1 MKLLA
6 LNLLAMCQYNEIIT
20 SRVGNSQGIDGKDEA
35 QPALPLREIYFS
47 DLHLA
52 NDLVVLKIVNFRG
65 KSVFSD
71 AVRQLEEDFE
81 WRRSAREIGECPG
94 TKDADN
100 VDLAGLGLDNRVV
113 AKQDGLAPRRRLAT
127 FFHPLF
133 RHAVSVLLD
142 RKPELSHIL
151 LPVFFFRHETAP
163 CPVKSK
169 QRKRPHAFAAT
180 ERPIVKH
187 ILIVDD
193 EEAVCWSLQRALGRE
208 GHSVSVAASAEQAF
222 SLLNRQRADVLILDV
237 RLPGMDGLTALGR
250 IRRLSP
256 DLPVI
261 VVTAFGDLP
270 TAVRAVEGGAFDYLA
285 KPFDLQQAIECVN
298 RALQRRPA
306 PEAAPEISENAPG
319 PEEIVGRSPAMQNVF
334 KRIALVAS
342 RDACVL
348 ITGESGTGKELV
360 ARAIHR
366 YSARRDHPF
375 LPVHVAALNPNLVE
389 SELFGHT
396 RGAFTGAAQ
405 ARPGLLALADGG
417 TVFLDELADIPL
429 PVQVKLLRVLEHNEV
444 LPVGGNQPQP
454 LNIRILTATHQ
465 DLTRCVAEG
474 RFRHDLF
481 FRLNVFQ
488 IALPALRDRPE
499 DIEALAEHFL
509 RRFEPRALPLLP
521 ETLRSL
527 QSLPWFGNVR
537 ELRNALEH
545 AAIVARGGPL
555 LPEHF
560 PTFAADLSCSS
571 PAEQLAAMVR
581 KWLAERVR
589 ASGSTPPDDLYA
601 ELLHCVEPALLDEV
615 MRRVQGNRWVAAQW
629 LGLNRATV
637 RKKLTLYDLYQ
648 AQSAANADEEEGD
661 ASEPTSPER

>member
-1 MKLLA
+1 M
-6 LNLLAMCQYNEIIT
+6 
-20 SRVGNSQGIDGKDEA
+20 
-35 QPALPLREIYFS
+35 
-47 DLHLA
+47 
-52 NDLVVLKIVNFRG
+52 
-65 KSVFSD
+65 
-71 AVRQLEEDFE
+71 
-81 WRRSAREIGECPG
+81 
-94 TKDADN
+94 
-100 VDLAGLGLDNRVV
+100 
-113 AKQDGLAPRRRLAT
+113 
-127 FFHPLF
+127 
-133 RHAVSVLLD
+133 
-142 RKPELSHIL
+142 
-151 LPVFFFRHETAP
+151 
-163 CPVKSK
+163 
-169 QRKRPHAFAAT
+169 
-180 ERPIVKH
+180 KH

-222 SLLNRQRADVLILDV
+222 HLMSQQSPDVLILDV
-237 RLPGMDGLTALGR
+237 RLPGMDGLTALAR
-250 IRRLSP
+250 IRQLVP

-285 KPFDLQQAIECVN
+285 KPFDLQQALEVVN

-306 PEAAPEISENAPG
+306 AESASESNDRAAG
-319 PEEIVGRSPAMQNVF
+319 PEEIIGRSPAMQNVF

-342 RDACVL
+342 RDSCVL

-366 YSARRDHPF
+366 YSARRDRPF

-396 RGAFTGAAQ
+396 RGAFTGATQ

-429 PVQVKLLRVLEHNEV
+429 QVQVKLLRALEHNEV
-444 LPVGGNQPQP
+444 LPVGSNQPQP

-465 DLTRCVAEG
+465 DLMRCVAEG

-481 FRLNVFQ
+481 FRLNVFP

-499 DIEALAEHFL
+499 DIEPLAEHFL

-521 ETLRSL
+521 QTVRFL

-560 PTFAADLSCSS
+560 PTFAVDFSQSS

-581 KWLAERVR
+581 QWAAERVQ
-589 ASGSTPPDDLYA
+589 ANSPTPPDNLYA
-601 ELLHCVEPALLDEV
+601 DLLRCVEPALLDEV
-615 MRRVQGNRWVAAQW
+615 MRRVQGNRWVASRW

-637 RKKLTLYDLYQ
+637 RKKLAQYDLYQ
-648 AQSAANADEEEGD
+648 APTPEDRDDEEGD
-661 ASEPTSPER
+661 GSES